1 MAQDRIGIIGA
12 MEVEVKD
19 LQAKMSNTEV
29 AKHGATTF
37 VAGELEGVPVVVL
50 QCGIGKVNAAMGA
63 QALFDF
69 YDVSAVINTG
79 IAGAIGEG
87 LKVLDVVVSKDAM
100 WYDFDL
106 RPLGYELGQVPNIAT
121 RTFLADAHLRDVAAA
136 AARKAMP
143 ESNVVAGRIV
153 SGDRFVNDAKTKTFL
168 ADELDGACCEMEGAA
183 IAQVAVLNEVPYV
196 IMRVISDNADG
207 SPAMD
212 YEKMEPIAAAK
223 STEVICHMLASL
235 A

>member
-1 MAQDRIGIIGA
+1 MAQGRIGIIGA

-19 LQAKMSNTEV
+19 LQAKMTNTEV
-29 AKHGATTF
+29 AKHGGTTF
-37 VAGELEGVPVVVL
+37 VSGELEGVPVVVL

-69 YDVSAVINTG
+69 YDVSAVVNTG
-79 IAGAIGEG
+79 IAGAVADG

-106 RPLGYELGQVPNIAT
+106 TPLGYELGQVPNVAT
-121 RTFLADAHLRDVAAA
+121 RTFPADEHLCELAAA
-136 AARKAMP
+136 AARVAMP
-143 ESNVVAGRIV
+143 DAQVITGRIV
-153 SGDRFVNDAKTKTFL
+153 SGDRFVNDADEKVYL
-168 ADELDGACCEMEGAA
+168 ASELGGACCEMEGAA
-183 IAQVAVLNEVPYV
+183 IAQVALLNEVPYV